1 MKKIFLSMS
10 IIVGA
15 LLTMSVNANT
25 LSGVVKDSDGNP
37 MNGVLVRATD
47 AQSIISEAVYSNA
60 EGEYK
65 LVTILEGQLSIRA
78 RSPYFKDVMASV
90 TLTGTVTQDLVMEPM
105 TDLMEISNSL
115 PAAYHFGSLPFEEG
129 DDADFNRYQFQ
140 RDCLSCHQLG
150 NNYSRHP
157 GDAEYWLGT
166 IIRMHRM
173 YGSFDEELRDQRVEL
188 LAEGFTDNPLML
200 RPEFPIDPELG
211 KAKIYEYA
219 ITPAYVPHDS
229 IIHPETGI
237 IYTVDQAF
245 DHMVVT
251 DPETGQSKYIQQR
264 DSLAMKFH
272 LGSPI
277 VSNDDL
283 GDFDDSLGKGPH
295 SLSMGLDGKYY
306 VTNTGDTSIG
316 VFNPNTDQWEP
327 SFKIPADS
335 GARYPHTLRTSKS
348 GDVWIT
354 FAGSEHVG
362 KLDPVTGEF
371 TIIDLPG
378 GRVGNGILSNAT
390 QPYGVD
396 INPIDDAM
404 WYGRLFADKIGRID
418 PDTLEVT
425 EYDAGVRG
433 PRRMRFD
440 KEGILWITGYSEGQ
454 LAKVDVSN
462 GYDVTVYDMP
472 GFSEGIRPAPYA
484 LGVHPQTQDIW
495 INENMT
501 DRTYRFLPDEE
512 RFIVYP
518 MPLEGTYTRDMVF
531 STDGKVCASN
541 NPLPPAALEGGV
553 LEIFCIDPEYDPEA
567 GEAGLAA
574 Q

>member
-1 MKKIFLSMS
+1 VKKIFLLMS
-10 IIVGA
+10 LIISA
-15 LLTMSVNANT
+15 LLTMSANANT
-25 LSGVVKDSDGNP
+25 LSGVIKDSAGNP
-37 MNGVLVRATD
+37 MHGVMVRVTD
-47 AQSIISEAVYSNA
+47 AQSVVSEVVYTNA
-60 EGEYK
+60 AGEYT
-65 LVTILEGQLSIRA
+65 LVTILEGALSIRT
-78 RSPYFKDVMASV
+78 RLPYFKDEMASV
-90 TLTGTVTQDLVMEPM
+90 TLTGEATVDVVMEPM

-129 DDADFNRYQFQ
+129 DDANFNRYQFQ

-157 GDAEYWLGT
+157 GNAEYWLAT
-166 IIRMHRM
+166 TIRMHRM
-173 YGSFDEELRDQRVEL
+173 YRNFDEELRDERVKL
-188 LAEGFTDNPLML
+188 LAEGFKDEPLML
-200 RPEFPIDPELG
+200 RPQFPIDEALDT
-211 KAKIYEYA
+211 AKIYEYA

-237 IYTVDQAF
+237 IYTVDQVF

-251 DPETGQSKYIQQR
+251 DPETGESKYVQQK
-264 DSLAMKFH
+264 DSLAMKYH

-277 VSNDDL
+277 VSDDDL
-283 GDFDDSLGKGPH
+283 GDFDPSLAKGPH
-295 SLSMGLDGKYY
+295 SLAFGLDGKYY
-306 VTNTGDTSIG
+306 VTNTNDTSIG

-327 SFKIPADS
+327 SFKVPEDT
-335 GARYPHTLRTSKS
+335 GARYPHTLRTAKN

-362 KLDPVTGEF
+362 KLDPTTGEF

-378 GRVGNGILSNAT
+378 GRVGNGILSAAT

-404 WYGRLFADKIGRID
+404 WYGRLFADKVGRID
-418 PDTLEVT
+418 PETLEIT
-425 EYDAGVRG
+425 EYDSVIRG

-440 KEGILWITGYSEGQ
+440 KEGTLWVSGYSEGQ
-454 LAKVDVSN
+454 LAKVDVSD
-462 GYDVTVYDMP
+462 GFDVTVYDMP
-472 GFSEGIRPAPYA
+472 GFAEGIRPAPYA
-484 LGVHPQTQDIW
+484 LGVHPDTQDVW

-501 DRTYRFLPDEE
+501 DRTYRFIPSEE

-531 STDGKVCASN
+531 SADGKVCASN

-553 LEIFCIDPEYDPEA
+553 LEIFCIDPEYDPSE
-567 GEAGLAA
+567 GVEGLATN
-574 Q
+574 